1 MKAKLKFYVKP
12 WTGWTE
18 KQPEDKELEFEIA
31 EGEILQATPRVL
43 EGLNNDLYLLT
54 VNIANSGQVKVAY
67 KGLTIE
73 KQDGTVSI
81 LNAPR
86 AGSVDLQLEEP
97 MRFATPTMDGGTHI
111 IISLEEIK

>member
-18 KQPEDKELEFEIA
+18 KQPENRELEFEIS
-31 EGEILQATPRVL
+31 EGEILQATPKVL

-54 VNIANSGQVKVAY
+54 TNITNSGQVKVAY
-67 KGLTIE
+67 KGLTVE
-73 KQDGTVSI
+73 KQDGTASI

-86 AGSVDLQLEEP
+86 AGSVDLQVGEP
-97 MRFATPTMDGGTHI
+97 IRFATPTMDGGTHVAI
-111 IISLEEIK
+111 TLIEIK